1 MSNSYMWE
9 QSPQISHHGI
19 RSQDKFPLLSLTRAK
34 RRRAKSRRKKHIT
47 SPMSSSQ
54 SHSTRSLKS
63 TIASNESSP
72 KKYRN
77 TMHNFVPQTNNS
89 PKKPLTRI
97 SELHGFLTDMNVSEL
112 LAKTNYNRRELY
124 VMYVRFKALC
134 AMSPTPDGI
143 DRKTFKQGVARLS
156 VEDDLF
162 VNRVYD
168 LIDEDQ
174 SDSIEW
180 DEFLTVMSALEKGN
194 KTNRKSQ
201 ISFFFKVYDLDGDGV
216 ISRNDLA
223 TMFLSS
229 SMLKQDQTTQDL
241 VDAFVRRVFKVVTGN
256 ENKNILTEQDVT
268 KYLNGE
274 GANEDVWD
282 LFGRSML
289 KDFTTRRNV

>member
-1 MSNSYMWE
+1 MHDFVREPIHKINCDE
-9 QSPQISHHGI
+9 
-19 RSQDKFPLLSLTRAK
+19 F
-34 RRRAKSRRKKHIT
+34 KH
-47 SPMSSSQ
+47 
-54 SHSTRSLKS
+54 
-63 TIASNESSP
+63 N
-72 KKYRN
+72 
-77 TMHNFVPQTNNS
+77 
-89 PKKPLTRI
+89 KPLSRI
-97 SELHGFLTDMNVSEL
+97 SEIHGFLGNMNISEL

-134 AMSPTPDGI
+134 AMSPTPYGI

-201 ISFFFKVYDLDGDGV
+201 ISFFFQVYDLDGDGV
-216 ISRNDLA
+216 ISRDDLA

-229 SMLKQDQTTQDL
+229 SMLKKDQTTQDL

-256 ENKNILTEQDVT
+256 ENKNILTEVDVT

>member
-1 MSNSYMWE
+1 M
-9 QSPQISHHGI
+9 
-19 RSQDKFPLLSLTRAK
+19 KK
-34 RRRAKSRRKKHIT
+34 KKHRISFHPKTQNEEEEKKCEYPLFSKTRPKRSKKINHSNNNNKNSKRSNPT
-47 SPMSSSQ
+47 SP
-54 SHSTRSLKS
+54 ST
-63 TIASNESSP
+63 
-72 KKYRN
+72 KYKN
-77 TMHNFVPQTNNS
+77 SMHDYVPQSNHHSEIKQQHN
-89 PKKPLTRI
+89 KPLTRI
-97 SELHGFLTDMNVSEL
+97 SELHGFLTDMNISEL

-143 DRKTFKQGVARLS
+143 DRKTFKRGMARLS

-201 ISFFFKVYDLDGDGV
+201 TSFFFKVYDLDGDGV

-229 SMLKQDQTTQDL
+229 SMLKKDQTTQDL

>member
-1 MSNSYMWE
+1 MTHAKFKRNHEICSMKTAISKNRSYR
-9 QSPQISHHGI
+9 QKSH
-19 RSQDKFPLLSLTRAK
+19 QK
-34 RRRAKSRRKKHIT
+34 
-47 SPMSSSQ
+47 
-54 SHSTRSLKS
+54 
-63 TIASNESSP
+63 
-72 KKYRN
+72 
-77 TMHNFVPQTNNS
+77 PQTDRKYKNS
-89 PKKPLTRI
+89 MHDFVREPVHKINSDEFKHNKPLSRI
-97 SELHGFLTDMNVSEL
+97 SEIHGFLGNMNISEL

-134 AMSPTPDGI
+134 AMSPTPYGI
-143 DRKTFKQGVARLS
+143 DRQTFKQGVARLS

-201 ISFFFKVYDLDGDGV
+201 ISFFFQVYDLDGDGV
-216 ISRNDLA
+216 ISRDDLA

-229 SMLKQDQTTQDL
+229 SMLKKDQTTQDL

-256 ENKNILTEQDVT
+256 ENKNILTEVDVT

>member
-1 MSNSYMWE
+1 MSQAP
-9 QSPQISHHGI
+9 QSPEIEIDPSY
-19 RSQDKFPLLSLTRAK
+19 KLLAMTNP
-34 RRRAKSRRKKHIT
+34 KSPSKSPRKSPPYSFKHSSPRCKKNRKTPT
-47 SPMSSSQ
+47 SP
-54 SHSTRSLKS
+54 
-63 TIASNESSP
+63 
-72 KKYRN
+72 
-77 TMHNFVPQTNNS
+77 PQTGKYKNS
-89 PKKPLTRI
+89 MHDYVRPTQNAVNSDEFKHNKPLSRI
-97 SELHGFLTDMNVSEL
+97 SEIHGFLTDMNVSEL

-134 AMSPTPDGI
+134 AMSPTPYGI
-143 DRKTFKQGVARLS
+143 DRKTFKQGMARLS

-162 VNRVYD
+162 VDRVYD

-180 DEFLTVMSALEKGN
+180 HEFLTVMSALEKGN

-229 SMLKQDQTTQDL
+229 SMLKKDQTTQDL

-256 ENKNILTEQDVT
+256 ENKNILTEVDVT

-289 KDFTTRRNV
+289 KDFTTRRNI

>member
-1 MSNSYMWE
+1 MKKVSKKNN
-9 QSPQISHHGI
+9 GI
-19 RSQDKFPLLSLTRAK
+19 KEENEEKELYPLLAMTRPK
-34 RRRAKSRRKKHIT
+34 QSSFKNKILIKSKNKKKKQEKNKYKN
-47 SPMSSSQ
+47 SMNDFVP
-54 SHSTRSLKS
+54 KS
-63 TIASNESSP
+63 TNSNNKSN
-72 KKYRN
+72 K
-77 TMHNFVPQTNNS
+77 
-89 PKKPLTRI
+89 LTRI
-97 SELHGFLTDMNVSEL
+97 SELHGFLSDMNISEL

-134 AMSPTPDGI
+134 SMSPTPDGI
-143 DRKTFKQGVARLS
+143 DRATFKKGVARLS

-168 LIDEDQ
+168 LIDEDN

-201 ISFFFKVYDLDGDGV
+201 ISFFFKVYDLDNDGV
-216 ISRNDLA
+216 ISRNDLS
-223 TMFLSS
+223 TMFESS
-229 SMLKQDQTTQDL
+229 AMLKKDKTTQDL

-268 KYLNGE
+268 NYLNGE